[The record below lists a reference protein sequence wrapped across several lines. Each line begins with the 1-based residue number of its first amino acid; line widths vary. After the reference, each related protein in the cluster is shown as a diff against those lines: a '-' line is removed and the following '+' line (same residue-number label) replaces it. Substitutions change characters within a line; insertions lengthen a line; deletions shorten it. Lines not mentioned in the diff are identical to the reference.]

1 VLAPCNFNI
10 SFERFGCPPW
20 GLAGGLPGA
29 PACAEVETA
38 KGTQPVRKVSQ
49 RPLAA
54 GDRVYLHTG
63 GGGGYGSP
71 EQRDLAL
78 VEADLRAGYITNDPQ
93 LGLPPTLRT
102 DRQAMRLSRV
112 NEL

>member
-1 VLAPCNFNI
+1 
-10 SFERFGCPPW
+10 
-20 GLAGGLPGA
+20 
-29 PACAEVETA
+29 
-38 KGTQPVRKVSQ
+38 VRKVSQ

-78 VEADLRAGYITNDPQ
+78 VEADLRAGYITKS
-93 LGLPPTLRT
+93 
-102 DRQAMRLSRV
+102 QAVDVYKLKSRSNRV
-112 NEL
+112 SSA